1 MDNYNIEGFQD
12 ISFEELRGYDKIIN
26 TIENNMRLYG
36 YKQVLTPSFESYDMY
51 NIDGAI
57 SRKDM
62 FKLVDSTGQILVL
75 RPDATIPITRMAATA
90 FKNNNEILKLAYI
103 TTVFRNSPSKTDFR
117 KEFMQA
123 GVEYLG
129 SCKPECDGEIIALA
143 IEILR
148 SLGLENI
155 HIDMG
160 QVSFFN
166 AIFHGLELNDSDI
179 STIYNLIENKNMGEL
194 KVLLDNI
201 NLPLNVKK
209 ILWDIPMLFGK
220 FETTIIKAKELCIND
235 KMTKA
240 IEYMEETF
248 EILKTYDMQD
258 YINVDFGFTNQFN
271 YYTGLI
277 FKGYVNDF
285 GEAVLSG
292 GRYDQL
298 SSAFGV
304 DRPASG
310 FGINISLLMDILN
323 NSFNFD
329 HYFDVLLLYDSQ
341 DVNEAVRLSKILREN
356 KISIDCMHMS
366 GFDYSNLYNYKMI
379 LKVIDRQLFKSSYN
393 TNLPVSVDDII
404 NVFKGE
410 DL

>member
-1 MDNYNIEGFQD
+1 MDNYSIEGFQD

-26 TIENNMRLYG
+26 TIENNIRLYG

-51 NIDGAI
+51 NIDGAL
-57 SRKDM
+57 SRKEM
-62 FKLVDSTGQILVL
+62 FKLVDQTGQILVL

-90 FKNNNEILKLAYI
+90 FKNKNEILKLAYI

-129 SCKPECDGEIIALA
+129 SSKPECDGEIIALA
-143 IEILR
+143 VEILK
-148 SLGLENI
+148 SLGLNNI

-166 AIFHGLELNDSDI
+166 AIFDGLELKDNDI
-179 STIYNLIENKNMGEL
+179 STIYSLIENKNMGEL
-194 KVLLDNI
+194 KILLDYI
-201 NLPLNVKK
+201 HLPLNVKN

-220 FETTIIKAKELCIND
+220 FESTITKAKELCIND
-235 KMTKA
+235 KMHMS

-248 EILKTYDMQD
+248 EILKAYGLQDM
-258 YINVDFGFTNQFN
+258 INVDFGFTNQFN

-298 SSAFGV
+298 SSTFGV
-304 DRPASG
+304 ERPASG

-323 NSFNFD
+323 SSFNFD
-329 HYFDVLLLYDSQ
+329 HYFDILLLYDSCN
-341 DVNEAVRLSKILREN
+341 VKEAVTFSKVFREN
-356 KISIDCMHMS
+356 NISTDCMHMN
-366 GFDYSNLYNYKMI
+366 GFNYSNLYNYKIM
-379 LKVIDRQLFKSSYN
+379 LKVIDGKLFKIYR
-393 TNLPVSVDDII
+393 DKDILI
-404 NVFKGE
+404 SIDEIITIFKGGN
-410 DL
+410 